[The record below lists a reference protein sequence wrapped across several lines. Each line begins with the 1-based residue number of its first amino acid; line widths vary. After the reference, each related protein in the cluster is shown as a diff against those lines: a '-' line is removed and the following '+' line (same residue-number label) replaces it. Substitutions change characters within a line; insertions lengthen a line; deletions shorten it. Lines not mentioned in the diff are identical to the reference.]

1 VGGCLAVVGIL
12 EACCLVVG
20 SLAPGIHPE
29 VVGSPL
35 EAPPLPSLPG
45 VVVFGQIYK
54 STIL

>member
-12 EACCLVVG
+12 EECCLVVG
-20 SLAPGIHPE
+20 SLAPGIHPA

-54 STIL
+54 STML